1 MKTCDEIDSLM
12 TPYVDDEVDLAVRQA
27 IDAHLGQCPPCHERA
42 QTERA
47 ARRLV
52 RSRMSALTDA
62 APASVRA
69 CGGGAVRATHAAA
82 SRPVARGS
90 RVRRWVPLSMAATLL
105 LALGGVFVAGQQGR
119 LEAAFAAQLAIDH
132 EKCFAEFGTGHPPID
147 AAEAEARL
155 AAVHGVEVSV
165 PAGEDG
171 EQMALVDARSCEYDG
186 GHMTHLLYEVEG
198 RPVSLF
204 VVPDVRHT
212 ERSLDV
218 VGHQARLWSADDVGY
233 VLVGDGASAD
243 DGAAMDRVA
252 AYMRA
257 HE

>member
-1 MKTCDEIDSLM
+1 MVSFT
-12 TPYVDDEVDLAVRQA
+12 DL
-27 IDAHLGQCPPCHERA
+27 
-42 QTERA
+42 
-47 ARRLV
+47 
-52 RSRMSALTDA
+52 
-62 APASVRA
+62 
-69 CGGGAVRATHAAA
+69 

>member
-12 TPYVDDEVDLAVRQA
+12 TPYVDDEVDPAVRQA

-52 RSRMSALTDA
+52 RPRMSALTGV
-62 APASVRA
+62 APASLRA
-69 CGGGAVRATHAAA
+69 RCVGAVPSHAAA

-90 RVRRWVPLSMAATLL
+90 RVRQWMPLSIAATLL

-132 EKCFAEFGTGHPPID
+132 EKCFAEFGTGHPPLD

-155 AAVHGVEVSV
+155 AAVHGVEVRV
-165 PAGEDG
+165 PAGEDR
-171 EQMALVDARSCEYDG
+171 E
-186 GHMTHLLYEVEG
+186 
-198 RPVSLF
+198 
-204 VVPDVRHT
+204 
-212 ERSLDV
+212 
-218 VGHQARLWSADDVGY
+218 
-233 VLVGDGASAD
+233 
-243 DGAAMDRVA
+243 
-252 AYMRA
+252 
-257 HE
+257 

>member
-12 TPYVDDEVDLAVRQA
+12 TPYVDNEVDLAARQA

-52 RSRMSALTDA
+52 RSRMSALAGA
-62 APASVRA
+62 APASLRA
-69 CGGGAVRATHAAA
+69 RCVGAVPAPASA
-82 SRPVARGS
+82 SRPIVRGS

-132 EKCFAEFGTGHPPID
+132 EKCFAEFGTGHPPLD

-155 AAVHGVEVSV
+155 AAVHGVEVS
-165 PAGEDG
+165 
-171 EQMALVDARSCEYDG
+171 LV
-186 GHMTHLLYEVEG
+186 
-198 RPVSLF
+198 

-218 VGHQARLWSADDVGY
+218 VGHQARLWSTDDVGY
-233 VLVGDGASAD
+233 VLIGDGASAD
-243 DGAAMDRVA
+243 DDAAMDRVA

-257 HE
+257 YE